1 VVGVFVMPGRQLV
14 VDQIFQNTAET
25 GLADGTAVTIANSD
39 DGTAGAAV
47 TSLGGSTTQITYD
60 ADAAKSGAAGF
71 RIAVDTVN
79 RYLRWDDPSPGGR
92 AGLSWWWFYPGLPAT
107 ASAFISSMRDTADG
121 VLGSVCV
128 TTTGK
133 ISWANA
139 SSTPQAASQPAAA
152 LTPGSWYRTQ
162 AMGTPGATT
171 ATFTAELKNW
181 DTTGALLHSW
191 SSSAQTAAST
201 NPVARYRVG
210 GVTSTAAGPGWPYY
224 DFDNVRYGRKAA
236 GDIGDVANTP
246 PTLTLTANQN
256 VAAGAAVT
264 VTASASDPDGSIA
277 TYAWSIV
284 AGSSTGSPALTGA
297 STATVSFTAGAVGNL
312 YTLQCSVTDNG
323 GEVTT
328 RTTEVRVPAAVDV
341 APLAGS
347 GFEGGAAGWTIIGGS
362 SSQGAALADGSSST
376 RVESPDLTSTPL
388 SRWWRLKPMTTRDA
402 LRITLSDA
410 VLTAAG
416 SHASKVQVLLGA
428 SLTVIT
434 ERATSTLKKTTDG
447 TPSDLTT
454 SDLSLYLELTPA
466 ERAAITDWGD
476 VRVAVV
482 PVV

>member
-1 VVGVFVMPGRQLV
+1 V

-39 DGTAGAAV
+39 DGAAGDPIA
-47 TSLGGSTTQITYD
+47 SLGGSSTQITYD
-60 ADAAKSGAAGF
+60 SDAAKSGALGF
-71 RIAVDTVN
+71 RIALDGTP

-92 AGLSWWWFYPGLPAT
+92 AGESFWFKYPGAPT
-107 ASAFISSMRDTADG
+107 GNAFIWQARDSADA
-121 VLGSVCV
+121 VLGSIVINSA
-128 TTTGK
+128 GK
-133 ISWANA
+133 IGWANSA
-139 SSTPQAASQPAAA
+139 STVQTGTLSASA
-152 LTPGSWYRTQ
+152 LPGAGWYRVDVRATPG
-162 AMGTPGATT
+162 GTLSTGRAEFEVYTVTGTLVHSHDTGATQT
-171 ATFTAELKNW
+171 MAT
-181 DTTGALLHSW
+181 
-191 SSSAQTAAST
+191 T
-201 NPVARYRVG
+201 NPAARYRTG
-210 GVTSTAAGPGWPYY
+210 GMTSTSTGWSTF
-224 DFDNVRYGRKAA
+224 DFDNPRYGRKAS
-236 GDIGDVANTP
+236 GPIGDVANTP

-264 VTASASDPDGSIA
+264 VTATASDPDGSIA
-277 TYAWSIV
+277 SYAWSIV
-284 AGSSTGSPALTGA
+284 AGSSTGSPTLTKPDGSALD
-297 STATVSFTAGAVGNL
+297 STSPAAKLTAGAVGNL
-312 YTLQCSVTDNG
+312 YTVQCSVTDNG

-388 SRWWRLKPMTTRDA
+388 ARWWRLKPMTARAA

-416 SHASKVQVLLGA
+416 AHTSKVQVLKSA
-428 SLTVIT
+428 SLTLVA
-434 ERATSTLKKTTDG
+434 ERATSALKRTSDG
-447 TPSDLTT
+447 ATSDLTT
-454 SDLSLYLELTPA
+454 SDQSLYLELTPA
-466 ERAAITDWGD
+466 ELAAITDWGD